1 MCLHD
6 HYTYCRSTLSQHIH
20 ISTYRV
26 DKKPLNQLLVTAN
39 PLRTLRTAYKAH
51 IRFIE

>member
-1 MCLHD
+1 MWIHD
-6 HYTYCRSTLSQHIH
+6 HYIYYKSALSQHIH

-26 DKKPLNQLLVTAN
+26 DKKLLNQLLVTAN
-39 PLRTLRTAYKAH
+39 PLRTAYKAH